1 MDRMIFTALNALAGN
16 RDARISQAQNLA
28 NMQVPGYRR
37 DLPSD
42 GQTRF
47 LEQAGGLDVRAFQVE
62 GGVTLVSQAPGEL
75 RQTGGDFDVAVD
87 GAGWLYAQPE
97 GGAPALTRRGDLVRD
112 REGVLRNGAGDA
124 MLGPDMAPIVL
135 PQMRAMSV
143 TDLGEIWIEPLD
155 GAPGETVMVAML
167 ASVGETEDVALQR
180 DLDGRIRGEAGLLP
194 DPDQGAVIRQGVLET
209 SNVNA
214 VEEMLTGIE
223 HQRGFEI
230 GMRMILAAREMDE
243 AGARILQAPQG

>member
-16 RDARISQAQNLA
+16 RDARLSQAQNLA

-37 DLPSD
+37 DLPND

-47 LEQAGGLDVRAFQVE
+47 LEQAGALDVRAFQVE
-62 GGVTLVSQAPGEL
+62 NGVTRVSQSPGEL
-75 RQTGGDFDVAVD
+75 RQTGGDFDVAID

-97 GGAPALTRRGDLVRD
+97 GGEPSLTRRGDMTRD
-112 REGVLRNGAGDA
+112 MEGVLRNGAGDA
-124 MLGPDMAPIVL
+124 MLGADMAPIVL
-135 PQMRAMSV
+135 PPMRSMSV

-155 GAPGETVMVAML
+155 GEPGERVMAAML
-167 ASVGETEDVALQR
+167 ASVGDTGDFPLQR
-180 DLDGRIRGEAGLLP
+180 DLDGRIRGDAGLLP

>member
-1 MDRMIFTALNALAGN
+1 MDRMIYTALNALAGN
-16 RDARISQAQNLA
+16 RDARLSQAQNLA

-37 DLPSD
+37 DLPND

-47 LEQAGGLDVRAFQVE
+47 LEQAGALDVRAFQVE
-62 GGVTLVSQAPGEL
+62 RGVTRVSQTPGEL
-75 RQTGGDFDVAVD
+75 RQTGADFDVAID
-87 GAGWLYAQPE
+87 GNGWFFAQPD
-97 GGAPALTRRGDLVRD
+97 GGAPALSRRGDLRRD
-112 REGVLRNGAGDA
+112 IDGTLRNGAGDA
-124 MLGPDMAPIVL
+124 MLGADLAPIVL
-135 PQMRAMSV
+135 PQMRSMSV

-155 GAPGETVMVAML
+155 GEPGESVMAGML
-167 ASVGETEDVALQR
+167 ATIGDSGDFALQR
-180 DLDGRIRGEAGLLP
+180 DLDGRIRGEDGALP
-194 DPDQGAVIRQGVLET
+194 EPDQAALVRQGVLES

-230 GMRMILAAREMDE
+230 GMRMILAARELDE